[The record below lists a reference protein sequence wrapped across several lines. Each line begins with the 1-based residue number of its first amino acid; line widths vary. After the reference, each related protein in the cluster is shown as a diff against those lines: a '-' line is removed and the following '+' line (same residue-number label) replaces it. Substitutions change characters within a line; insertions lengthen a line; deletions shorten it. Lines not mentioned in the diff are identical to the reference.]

1 MLQNFI
7 ESVTPSN
14 GAARTPERRRGSSWY
29 WDDRFAFL
37 LDQIDYGML
46 VLAGDHS
53 VRYANHAARE
63 ALAGEH
69 PLSLHGDE
77 LRARVNVEAGALR
90 KALESARR
98 GLRSLLVFGSGG
110 RSVGVAVVPLQGAL
124 ARRSGG
130 ASEPEML
137 LVLGKSAVGGDM
149 AVGWYARLHGLTA
162 AETAVLNQLCSGALP
177 TEIARRQGVALSTIR
192 TQIGSIRAK
201 TGARTI
207 AAVQRKVAALPPMV
221 SALHRSHAPV
231 APMAAGEMALA

>member
-1 MLQNFI
+1 MLRNFM
-7 ESVTPSN
+7 ESATPSD
-14 GAARTPERRRGSSWY
+14 GAARTSERRRGSSWY

-77 LRARVNVEAGALR
+77 LRARVSAEAGALR
-90 KALESARR
+90 KALDSARR

-110 RSVGVAVVPLQGAL
+110 RSVGVAVVPLHEDL
-124 ARRSGG
+124 ARCSGG
-130 ASEPEML
+130 QREPEML
-137 LVLGKSAVGGDM
+137 LVLGKTAFGGDM
-149 AVGWYARLHGLTA
+149 AVDWYARLHGLTA
-162 AETAVLNQLCSGALP
+162 TETAVLNLLCSGALP
-177 TEIARRQGVALSTIR
+177 TEIARLQGVALSTIR

-221 SALHRSHAPV
+221 SALHRSHAP
-231 APMAAGEMALA
+231 AAAREMAFA

>member
-7 ESVTPSN
+7 ESTTPSI

-63 ALAGEH
+63 ALVGEH
-69 PLSLHGDE
+69 PLFLQGDE
-77 LRARVNVEAGALR
+77 LRARASVEAGALR

-98 GLRSLLVFGSGG
+98 GLRTLLVFGSGG
-110 RSVGVAVVPLQGAL
+110 RSVGVAVVPLHEALSPRQGGE
-124 ARRSGG
+124 R
-130 ASEPEML
+130 EPEML
-137 LVLGKSAVGGDM
+137 LVIGKSAVGGDM
-149 AVGWYARLHGLTA
+149 AAEWYARLNGLTA
-162 AETAVLNQLCSGALP
+162 AETAVLNLLCSGALP

-207 AAVQRKVAALPPMV
+207 AAVQRKVASLPPMV
-221 SALHRSHAPV
+221 SALHRSRAPD
-231 APMAAGEMALA
+231 AGAMAMALA